1 MEFDTEETKQLW
13 HSPATETFN
22 GELGCYQKHRDVLTI
37 LCESQGFVDALKY
50 DTPEEMDQV
59 WDLLVLS
66 ADV

>member
-13 HSPATETFN
+13 DSPATETFN
-22 GELGCYQKHRDVLTI
+22 GELSCYRKYRNVLTI
-37 LCESQGFVDALKY
+37 LCESQGFVDTLKY

>member
-1 MEFDTEETKQLW
+1 MEYDTEETKQLW
-13 HSPATETFN
+13 HSPADEIFN
-22 GELGCYQKHRDVLTI
+22 GELGRYEKHRDVLTI